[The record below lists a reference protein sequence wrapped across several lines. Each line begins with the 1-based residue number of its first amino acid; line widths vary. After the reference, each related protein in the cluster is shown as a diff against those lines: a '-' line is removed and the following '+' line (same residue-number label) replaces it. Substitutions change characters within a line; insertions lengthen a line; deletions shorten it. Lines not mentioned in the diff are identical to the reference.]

1 MTSCESVKVKKTVR
15 NCAQSICFEKLTLQL
30 LIFAAWSHFSGLPLK
45 SAVGSFW
52 EPAEAEN
59 VWIWRGK
66 VENYHCCVPWRV
78 LDKSWFRNVVTL
90 SRLST
95 IPVLYSTY
103 LYPPSIYLL
112 QHSQQTCTTWSD
124 NVLVFEQWDVQR
136 PEETINLLKPTT
148 WLFYHQKSTPF
159 ANTLYTSSQNN
170 HTYLNSHRPK
180 SAEIQRPMKHDRNRI
195 YRRRNSFMHV

>member
-1 MTSCESVKVKKTVR
+1 MSPSKSKKLSETAPNPSVSK
-15 NCAQSICFEKLTLQL
+15 NWLYNYSYLQL
-30 LIFAAWSHFSGLPLK
+30 GLISLVCRSNRLSEVSGNLLRQKTCEFDGESWKLPLLC
-45 SAVGSFW
+45 SLESSGQ
-52 EPAEAEN
+52 
-59 VWIWRGK
+59 
-66 VENYHCCVPWRV
+66 V
-78 LDKSWFRNVVTL
+78 LVQECGHLVTIIYNT
-90 SRLST
+90 ST
-95 IPVLYSTY
+95 VQYILVS
-103 LYPPSIYLL
+103 PSIYLL

-148 WLFYHQKSTPF
+148 WQFYHQKSTPF